1 MKVQGQRST
10 RSAGLGRRGWY
21 DTGLIVLLGLVTLSS
36 LVPENALAQA
46 VAPPANPPAA
56 TNPNPGRT
64 APNPFVR
71 RIPVPE
77 FPKDMQW
84 LNTGGPIRMRDL
96 RGKFVL
102 LDFWTYCC
110 INCIHILPELK
121 KLERAYPNEL
131 VVIGVH
137 SAKFETEKGS
147 KNIEEAILRY
157 EIEHPVVNDNQHELW
172 NRFGVR
178 SWPTAILI
186 DPEGNAIWG
195 TSGEFLFEDV
205 NQVLQV
211 GLTYYR
217 QQGKLDP
224 TPIRIQLLADQPRE
238 RTPLRFPG
246 KVLADEAS
254 ERLFISDSNHNRIV
268 IAGFDG
274 QLREVIGSG
283 MIGRQDGDFQNAS
296 FDHPQ
301 GVALWGDTL
310 YVADTENHL
319 LRKVDLV
326 RKQVSTIAG
335 VGLQGRNPWPGAD
348 PTGAPPPGGW
358 KGRPLETP
366 INSPWDL
373 LVRGDFLYI
382 AMAGPHQI
390 WRMKL
395 DESTIGPYAGNG
407 REDIVDGPLL
417 PRQPYA
423 LGASSFAQPSGLA
436 ADDKWLYVADS
447 EGSSVRAVPFDPKDE
462 VKTVVGTSKL
472 ASARLFTFGDRDG
485 EKRQVLLQHV
495 LGVTV
500 HEGRLFIADTYNNKI
515 KEINPKTGA
524 TRTLAGAKEPG
535 HTDDPPQFDEPAG
548 ISYGQGKLWIADT
561 NNHHI
566 RSYDLETGKVATL
579 EIVGLQAPPE
589 AKPTKPDFSDA
600 KQVQL
605 SAAPLQAIDG
615 HITLQV
621 VLELPAGWKLNPLA
635 KPQYWLESLQPNGP
649 VQRTALGN
657 GQLEEKEGLLT
668 LKIPV
673 SGTGQEPLRLS
684 LAYFICQE
692 GGEGLCRAGSV
703 VWTIP
708 LDIQPTGN
716 RELLLTHQI
725 ESLSP

>member
-1 MKVQGQRST
+1 MMLLPS
-10 RSAGLGRRGWY
+10 RSARFPGSSWRAAWLVVCSIG
-21 DTGLIVLLGLVTLSS
+21 VVCSGLVA
-36 LVPENALAQA
+36 EFACAQA
-46 VAPPANPPAA
+46 VTPPANPA
-56 TNPNPGRT
+56 NPPI
-64 APNPFVR
+64 AQPNPFVR

-77 FPKDMQW
+77 FPRDMQW

-121 KLERAYPNEL
+121 KLERAYPSEL

-137 SAKFETEKGS
+137 SAKFDTEKGS

-157 EIEHPVVNDNQHELW
+157 EIEHPVVNDNQHVLW
-172 NRFGVR
+172 DRFGVR

-205 NQVLQV
+205 NRVLQV
-211 GLTYYR
+211 GLPYYR

-224 TPIRIQLLADQPRE
+224 TPIRIQLLADKPRE

-254 ERLFISDSNHNRIV
+254 NRLFISDSNHNRIV
-268 IAGFDG
+268 VATLAGELLD
-274 QLREVIGSG
+274 VIGSG
-283 MIGRQDGDFQNAS
+283 EIGRQDGDYPTAT

-301 GVALWGDTL
+301 GVALSGNTL

-319 LRKVDLV
+319 IRKVDLV
-326 RKQVSTIAG
+326 RKQVRTIAG
-335 VGLQGRNPWPGAD
+335 VGQQGRNPWPGAD

-358 KGRPLETP
+358 QGRPAETP
-366 INSPWDL
+366 ISSPWDL

-447 EGSSVRAVPFDPKDE
+447 EGSSIRAVPFDPKEE
-462 VKTVVGTSKL
+462 VRTVVGTSKL
-472 ASARLFTFGDRDG
+472 SSARLFTFGDRDG
-485 EKRQVLLQHV
+485 DKRQVLLQHV
-495 LGVTV
+495 LGVA
-500 HEGRLFIADTYNNKI
+500 HHDELLYIADTYNNKI
-515 KEINPKTGA
+515 KEVHPKTGA
-524 TRTLAGAKEPG
+524 TRTLAGKKEPG
-535 HTDDPPQFDEPAG
+535 LADAPPQFDEPAG
-548 ISYGQGKLWIADT
+548 ISYAAGKLWIADT
-561 NNHHI
+561 NNHLI
-566 RSYDLETGKVATL
+566 RTYDLQTGKVATL
-579 EIVGLQAPPE
+579 TIAELQPPPE
-589 AKPTKPDFSDA
+589 KKPTKPDFSDA

-605 SAAPLQAIDG
+605 PDVDVQAVNGAI
-615 HITLQV
+615 IFQV
-621 VLELPAGWKLNPLA
+621 ALSPPEGWKLNPLA
-635 KPQYWLESLQPNGP
+635 KPQYWLESLNETGP
-649 VQRTALGN
+649 VQPTALSQGEL
-657 GQLEEKEGLLT
+657 QDKDGLLT
-668 LKIPV
+668 LNIPV
-673 SGTGQEPLRLS
+673 TGAGKAQLRLS

-703 VWTIP
+703 VWQIP
-708 LDIQPTGN
+708 LNVRPGGV
-716 RELLLTHQI
+716 RELLLTHEVQ
-725 ESLSP
+725 SLGP